1 MEKLYRKKENGRY
14 EEAGYGDVPDLQ
26 DGIWLVQ
33 NHPHSKSKTSL
44 VWRVGDIKRPADI
57 TTLTAFLAIA
67 DEVGEYIVK
76 LREPYSDEC
85 LEAKLEL
92 GKWCNAPD
100 DQGFGVYN
108 ISASD
113 YANLILRKIAT
124 YFEETEPHPSLYE
137 ITRGKFMEDNP
148 GFWEFRDKL
157 EKYLREN
164 NFVIK
169 KEHG

>member
-1 MEKLYRKKENGRY
+1 MDKLYKKKANGRY
-14 EEAGYGDVPDLQ
+14 KEVGYVDVPDLY

-33 NHPHSKSKTSL
+33 NRPGSRSKSSL
-44 VWRVGDIKRPADI
+44 VWRVGDIKRPVDI

-67 DEVGEYIVK
+67 DEVASYIVDLTK
-76 LREPYSDEC
+76 PDSKEC
-85 LEAKLEL
+85 KDAKKEL
-92 GKWCNAPD
+92 GGWNNAPEN
-100 DQGFGVYN
+100 QGFGVYN

-124 YFEETEPHPSLYE
+124 YFEDVEDPPSLYE
-137 ITRGKFMEDNP
+137 ITRGDFMKDNP
-148 GFWEFRDKL
+148 GFYEFRDKL

-169 KEHG
+169 KR